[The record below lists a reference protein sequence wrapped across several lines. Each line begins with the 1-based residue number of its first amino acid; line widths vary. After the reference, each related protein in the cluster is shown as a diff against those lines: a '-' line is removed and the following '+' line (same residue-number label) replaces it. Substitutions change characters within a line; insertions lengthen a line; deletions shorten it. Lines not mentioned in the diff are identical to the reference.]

1 MCSTEEQAAAGLGV
15 AVLLV
20 RAAAGGGF
28 VGAWVLLEV
37 IWNEMSFKSG
47 IHLSILPLL
56 VN

>member
-1 MCSTEEQAAAGLGV
+1 M
-15 AVLLV
+15 LLV